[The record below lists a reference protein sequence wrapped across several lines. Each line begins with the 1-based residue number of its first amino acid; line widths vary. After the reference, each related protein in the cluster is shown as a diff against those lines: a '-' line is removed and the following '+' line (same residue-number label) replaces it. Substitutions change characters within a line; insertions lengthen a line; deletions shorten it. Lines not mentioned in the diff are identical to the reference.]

1 MSSSFTGNW
10 NYPTAVR
17 FGPGR
22 LSELPSLCRE
32 LEMTHPLLVTD
43 RGVVDLPITTSALDA
58 CRAQGLAVGV
68 FSDIKPNPVEDNVS
82 AGVAA
87 LRAGGHDGVIAFGG
101 GSALDVG
108 KTLALM
114 AGQSV
119 PLWDLEDVG
128 DNWMRADSAAILPIV
143 AVPTT
148 SGTGSEVGR
157 CSVIVDESDHRKVVL
172 FHPKMMPA
180 RVLCDPELTIGLPP
194 HITAGVGM
202 DALAHNLE
210 AYCAPGFHPQADG
223 IALEGIRLVASAL
236 VRATQDGS
244 DIKARSEMM
253 AAALMGATAF
263 QKGLGAIH
271 SLSHP
276 VGAHYDS
283 HHGLTNA
290 VFMPYV
296 LVANRPA
303 IEDRIAALASYL
315 ELPQPNFDGF
325 LQWVLELRAEL
336 QIPHTANALGMRDED
351 ILPFAAEALSDPT
364 AATNPIRLTADSLAQ
379 MYRCALSGNLNA

>member
-1 MSSSFTGNW
+1 MHNHTGNW

-22 LSELPSLCRE
+22 ITELPDACRE
-32 LEMTHPLLVTD
+32 LGMSNPLFVTD
-43 RGVVDLPITTSALDA
+43 QGVADLPITTAALNI
-58 CRAQGLAVGV
+58 CRQAGLSLGV
-68 FSDIKPNPVEDNVS
+68 FSNIKPNPVGGNVD
-82 AGVAA
+82 AGVRAI
-87 LRAGGHDGVIAFGG
+87 RAGGHDGVIAFGG

-114 AGQSV
+114 AGQTLPWPSF
-119 PLWDLEDVG
+119 EDIG
-128 DNWMRADSAAILPIV
+128 DNWARADEAAILPIV

-157 CSVIVDESDHRKVVL
+157 CSVIVEESQHRKVVL
-172 FHPKMMPA
+172 FHPKMMPG

-194 HITAGVGM
+194 HITAAVGM

-210 AYCAPGFHPQADG
+210 ALCAPGWHPQADG
-223 IALEGIRLVASAL
+223 IALEGIRLVAASL
-236 VRATQDGS
+236 RRATKDGT
-244 DIKARSEMM
+244 DIAARCDMM
-253 AAALMGATAF
+253 AAALMGATSF

-276 VGAHYDS
+276 VSAHLDS

-296 LVANRPA
+296 LVANRSA
-303 IEDRIAALASYL
+303 IEDRVVSLSRYL
-315 ELPQPNFDGF
+315 GLPNDTWDGF
-325 LQWVLELRAEL
+325 IAWILELREAL
-336 QIPHTANALGMRDED
+336 SIPHSADALGMTAAHIDQ
-351 ILPFAAEALSDPT
+351 FATEAEVDPT
-364 AATNPIRLTADSLAQ
+364 ASTNPIPVTTEWLASIYRKSLIGD
-379 MYRCALSGNLNA
+379 LSP